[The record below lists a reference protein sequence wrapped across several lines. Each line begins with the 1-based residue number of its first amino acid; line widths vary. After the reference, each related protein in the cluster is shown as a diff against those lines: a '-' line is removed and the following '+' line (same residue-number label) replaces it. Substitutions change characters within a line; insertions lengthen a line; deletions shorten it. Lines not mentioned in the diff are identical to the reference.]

1 MQLLKEMVM
10 YKDKSPSQN
19 IKKCIVI
26 YYNLKPLSWL
36 TNNKLAFSSPKS
48 GTQLFNSIPEYT
60 YICCHIIA
68 ILHPSK
74 YYDSFYAD
82 VRIK

>member
-1 MQLLKEMVM
+1 M
-10 YKDKSPSQN
+10 YKNKSPSQN
-19 IKKCIVI
+19 IKKNAIVI
-26 YYNLKPLSWL
+26 YYYLKPLSWL

-48 GTQLFNSIPEYT
+48 GTQLFNSIPEDT
-60 YICCHIIA
+60 YICRHIIA

-82 VRIK
+82 FRIK